1 VHGVGSRSRRL
12 AAAWLL
18 GAVLGV
24 LALSHVPGAA
34 VWTGTSADTVSGSKI
49 VAMPVAKR
57 LQPTAA
63 ELGQSVDAVLPPAL
77 VLILLAGLVA
87 AALVE
92 QARRPRSGPR
102 PGPARGPPSRCA
114 DRPRPLPHR

>member
-1 VHGVGSRSRRL
+1 
-12 AAAWLL
+12 
-18 GAVLGV
+18 VLGV

-63 ELGQSVDAVLPPAL
+63 ELGQAVDAVQPAVP
-77 VLILLAGLVA
+77 VLTLLAGLVA

-92 QARRPRSGPR
+92 RARRPRSGLR
-102 PGPARGPPSRCA
+102 PAPARAPPVALR
-114 DRPRPLPHR
+114 